1 MEERVEVMTDYQL
14 RFIVDLILKVVREG
28 LDSKKDPEKIIQEI
42 EAIRDG
48 KLESER
54 KPRK

>member
-14 RFIVDLILKVVREG
+14 RFIVNLILKVVREG

-48 KLESER
+48 KLESGHQP
-54 KPRK
+54 KK